1 MTSPDTLSAQPVTAT
16 TLRIRPRT
24 LVRGLLVALLSAAEL
39 VLALAV
45 LAVAAF
51 GGRRRLAGAVRRRAR
66 ALVVTLGASY
76 IKGAQLLSTRRDV
89 LPPGWCDVL
98 GQLHDQVP
106 AMSTRTARRV
116 LRAAYADGAITADM
130 VDWDTVASGSIACVY
145 RATLPGGRSL
155 AVKVRRPGIEGRIR
169 DDFALIRAGARLMQH
184 LPRMRRL
191 PAVAMMTQIGEAV
204 AQQANFELEREAL
217 HALRANL
224 ADVSYLRIPEPVD
237 ELCRPDV
244 LVMEYIPNL
253 RRLAPEDETPE
264 LAERVLHCVYRML
277 FLDGLVHCDMH
288 PGNLYLLPGG
298 QIVLLDAGFVVRLE
312 PKVQGLFAEF
322 FLAMARGD
330 GERAADVVRR
340 SAADVAADAD
350 LDAFRIEMVALIA
363 DSSGKQSAEFSLVRF
378 AARLFDLQ
386 RRHGLF
392 VTPEF
397 IFPLLALLVLEGRI
411 KELNSEADF
420 QYTAMPVL
428 AKALQAGYVRL

>member
-1 MTSPDTLSAQPVTAT
+1 MIIMNRPPVGST
-16 TLRIRPRT
+16 TIRVRPWT
-24 LVRGLLVALLSAAEL
+24 LVRGLVVVLMLTGHLLLTAGA
-39 VLALAV
+39 

-51 GGRRRLAGAVRRRAR
+51 GGRRRLASTAQRRAR
-66 ALVVTLGASY
+66 ALVVALGASY

-89 LPPGWCDVL
+89 LPSGWCDVL
-98 GQLHDQVP
+98 GQLHDRVP
-106 AMSTRTARRV
+106 PMPVRTARRA
-116 LRAAYADGAITADM
+116 LRSAYPAAEITTDAIG
-130 VDWDTVASGSIACVY
+130 WDSVASGSIACVY
-145 RATLPGGRSL
+145 RATLPDGRAV
-155 AVKVRRPGIEGRIR
+155 AVKIRRHGVAGRIQ
-169 DDFALIRAGARLMQH
+169 DDFALLRVGARVMQH

-204 AQQANFELEREAL
+204 AQQADFELEREAL

-224 ADVSYLRIPEPVD
+224 ADVDYLRIPEPVD
-237 ELCRPDV
+237 ALCRPGV

-288 PGNLYLLPGG
+288 PGNLYLMPEGK
-298 QIVLLDAGFVVRLE
+298 IVLLDAGFVVRLE

-322 FLAMARGD
+322 FLAMAHGD
-330 GERAADVVRR
+330 GNRATDVVRR
-340 SAADVAADAD
+340 SAAQIAEDAD
-350 LDAFRIEMVALIA
+350 LATFRAEMVELIA

-378 AARLFDLQ
+378 ASRLFDLQ

-392 VTPEF
+392 VAPEF
-397 IFPLLALLVLEGRI
+397 VFPLLALLVLEGRI
-411 KELNSEADF
+411 KELDSETDF

-428 AKALQAGYVRL
+428 AKALQAGYMQV